1 MLQEIWSLVGTIITA
16 GSTIMVAAL
25 TRNINRRNKLEEQ
38 RDARR
43 KEENILQFQMLDATM
58 ELSLAC
64 CNALTGGHN
73 NGNVEEAKKKALSAR
88 GEYLKFE
95 QRVLAEELI

>member
-1 MLQEIWSLVGTIITA
+1 MDQLMGLIGTIITSA
-16 GSTIMVAAL
+16 SAIMVAIL

-43 KEENILQFQMLDATM
+43 KEESILQFQMLDATM

-88 GEYLKFE
+88 GEYLNFE